1 MKRIN
6 LIKKYFALALVM
18 GLVFSNMTV
27 FAAGSNNSG
36 VVALDDPEPEPEPE
50 PKPEPKP
57 DPEPTP
63 GPTKPTTPVEKP
75 ATAAKTENKE
85 KSAAEKAAE
94 AVAIEEA
101 RVYAEAL
108 AIASAESAVLE
119 SEAYYGGFKNG
130 AELRLAA
137 AEHKSA
143 GEYNN
148 NAVVTTPGI
157 EKAVPVAQ
165 GGNLVIDGQV
175 TGATATISKVSTVYV
190 DSVRASQAGTVL
202 NVVDVAYPAAE
213 ATINFYMPGVAAGA
227 NVAAVQYVDGAW
239 VNVDVVAVNAD
250 HVVLNMKG
258 DGVVA
263 FIAK

>member
-1 MKRIN
+1 MKRKN
-6 LIKKYFALALVM
+6 LIKKYFALALTM
-18 GLVFSNMTV
+18 GLVLSNMTV
-27 FAAGSNNSG
+27 FAAGNDNNG

-50 PKPEPKP
+50 PEPKP
-57 DPEPTP
+57 TPDPAKPSTP
-63 GPTKPTTPVEKP
+63 ASKP
-75 ATAAKTENKE
+75 ATAAKTETKE

-94 AVAIEEA
+94 AAAAEEA
-101 RVYAEAL
+101 RAYAEAL
-108 AIASAESAVLE
+108 AIASAESAALE
-119 SEAYYGGFKNG
+119 SEAYDGGFKNG
-130 AELRLAA
+130 AELQLAA

-157 EKAVPVAQ
+157 EEAVPVAQ

-175 TGATATISKVSTVYV
+175 TGATATISKVTSVYV

-202 NVVDVAYPAAE
+202 NVVDVDYPAAE

-239 VNVDVVAVNAD
+239 VNVDVAAVNAD